1 MGKARLPSFRCRSF
15 GSKLPPIPRHMFP
28 VIATTVLHT
37 HHELSPGL
45 ADGLAGLSRPLSGP
59 GENSMKD
66 RELYSIEETREL
78 LGGIS
83 RNTIYA
89 FLRTGDLASVVIG
102 CRRFISAGAIHEFVQ
117 ASTTRV
123 SPSRAAVRDRKALN
137 QLSMLPVPRYAPA
150 RAAER
155 GQHAIL
161 PSPRKR

>member
-1 MGKARLPSFRCRSF
+1 
-15 GSKLPPIPRHMFP
+15 
-28 VIATTVLHT
+28 
-37 HHELSPGL
+37 
-45 ADGLAGLSRPLSGP
+45 
-59 GENSMKD
+59 MKD

-102 CRRFISAGAIHEFVQ
+102 CRRFISAVAIEEFIQ

-123 SPSRAAVRDRKALN
+123 SPSHAAVRERKVLRELAL
-137 QLSMLPVPRYAPA
+137 LPAPPRAPA

-161 PSPRKR
+161 PSLRKR

>member
-1 MGKARLPSFRCRSF
+1 
-15 GSKLPPIPRHMFP
+15 
-28 VIATTVLHT
+28 
-37 HHELSPGL
+37 
-45 ADGLAGLSRPLSGP
+45 
-59 GENSMKD
+59 MKD

-102 CRRFISAGAIHEFVQ
+102 CRRFISAAAIEEFVQ

-123 SPSRAAVRDRKALN
+123 SPSRAAVRDRNALK
-137 QLSMLPVPRYAPA
+137 QLSMLPAPPHLPM

-161 PSPRKR
+161 PSLQKR